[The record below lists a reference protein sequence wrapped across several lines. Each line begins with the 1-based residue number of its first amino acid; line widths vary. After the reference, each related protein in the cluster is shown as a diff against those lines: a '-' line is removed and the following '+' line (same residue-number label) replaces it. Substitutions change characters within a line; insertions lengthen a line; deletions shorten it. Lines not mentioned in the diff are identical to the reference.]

1 MIFLSVGLLIIGV
14 ITAVAGIRLFRL
26 LLPIVGFVAGL
37 MVGFG
42 GTQAVFGNGAV
53 STTIAIIMAV
63 ITGTLMAVLSFLFF
77 EIAVIV
83 LSVIVGM
90 SAMSYLT
97 LAIGLGENGFI
108 LFMMTLAGA
117 ILGFV
122 ISAGR
127 PLSKSLVIVVT
138 SFVGVSF
145 VLAGVMLLVGRVSLE
160 ELNDGIIR
168 TVIGVVD
175 QEFLWLLAWLGG
187 SIFAINIQRSIPDVT
202 LLSDAYMFEE
212 SNNKVK

>member
-1 MIFLSVGLLIIGV
+1 MILLSIGLIIIGIV
-14 ITAVAGIRLFRL
+14 TATAGLGLFRL
-26 LLPIVGFVAGL
+26 LLPIIGFVSGL

-53 STTIAIIMAV
+53 STTIAIVMAV
-63 ITGTLMAVLSFLFF
+63 ITGALMAVLSFLFF
-77 EIAVIV
+77 EIAIVV

-97 LAIGLGENGFI
+97 VAIGLGENGFI

-122 ISAGR
+122 ISAGQS
-127 PLSKSLVIVVT
+127 LSSNLVIIVT

-145 VLAGVMLLVGRVSLE
+145 VLAGVMLLVGSVTLE
-160 ELNDGIIR
+160 QLNDGIVR
-168 TVIGVVD
+168 TVVGVVD
-175 QEFLWLLAWLGG
+175 QELFWLIAWLGG
-187 SIFAINIQRSIPDVT
+187 SIVAINVQKSTPDMMIT
-202 LLSDAYMFEE
+202 DNYSYKP
-212 SNNKVK
+212 STK